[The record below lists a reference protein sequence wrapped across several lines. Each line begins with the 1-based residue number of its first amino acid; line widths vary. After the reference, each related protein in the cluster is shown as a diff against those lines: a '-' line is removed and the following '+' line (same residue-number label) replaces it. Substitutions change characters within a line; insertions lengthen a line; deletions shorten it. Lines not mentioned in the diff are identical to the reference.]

1 MKKSYLIS
9 LVVLLAL
16 ATSCGGGGTPAPGP
30 VGEETPSEAVV
41 ATPTPIQIVPTP
53 TPKPLPP
60 SPTPIP
66 TPTPAP
72 VPAAGTEAPTA
83 PPVVEMVVEI
93 PAGEFIM
100 GSDMGDGDEQ
110 PAHTVTLEAF
120 EIDMFEVSNADFAK
134 FVEETG
140 YQTEV
145 EKEAPD
151 EKSWRDYAEGKDNHP
166 VVKVTWNDAD
176 AYCQWAGKRLPTEAE
191 WEKAAKG
198 EEGFL
203 YPWGNEWEPAKANT
217 KESGFRGT
225 VAVGSFA
232 EGASPYGVFDMAGN
246 VWEWMADWYQ
256 PYPGSTYQSE
266 YFGEKF
272 KVTRGGAWFT
282 EADKVTTSNRNTT
295 TPSAAND
302 DIGFRCV
309 R

>member
-1 MKKSYLIS
+1 MKKSHLIS

-30 VGEETPSEAVV
+30 AGGETPSGAAV

-53 TPKPLPP
+53 TSKPLPP
-60 SPTPIP
+60 TPTPIP
-66 TPTPAP
+66 TPTP
-72 VPAAGTEAPTA
+72 VPAGAEAPTE
-83 PPVVEMVVEI
+83 PPVAEMMVEI

-100 GSDMGDGDEQ
+100 GNDGGDDDEK

-120 EIDMFEVSNADFAK
+120 EIDKFEVANADFAK

-145 EKEAPD
+145 EKTGEVG
-151 EKSWRDYAEGKDNHP
+151 WRRYTEGRDNHP
-166 VVKVTWNDAD
+166 VVKVTWNDAN
-176 AYCQWAGKRLPTEAE
+176 AYCEWAGKRLPTEAE

-198 EEGFL
+198 EEGFI
-203 YPWGNEWEPAKANT
+203 YPWGNEWDPAKTNA
-217 KESGFRGT
+217 KERGIRDT
-225 VAVGSFA
+225 VSVGSFP

-246 VWEWMADWYQ
+246 VWEWTADWYQ
-256 PYPGSTYQSE
+256 AYPDSVYQSE

-272 KVTRGGAWFT
+272 KVTRGGGWFQA
-282 EADKVTTSNRNTT
+282 ADLVTTSNRSATD
-295 TPSAAND
+295 PSAAND
-302 DIGFRCV
+302 DLGFRCA